1 MSIRKKLINNNNVY
15 FCTVTCFKWIHLFEI
30 TKLYDHIYDWFDY
43 LNRKSIKVTGFVIM
57 PNHFHALFYLPGTEL
72 NINKIIANCKRFMA
86 YEIVKRLTDLRNLK
100 LLDELSGSIN
110 TSEIAKGKKHNVF
123 EPSFDA
129 KIIVSE
135 KFIVQK
141 LNYIH

>member
-1 MSIRKKLINNNNVY
+1 
-15 FCTVTCFKWIHLFEI
+15 
-30 TKLYDHIYDWFDY
+30 
-43 LNRKSIKVTGFVIM
+43 
-57 PNHFHALFYLPGTEL
+57 
-72 NINKIIANCKRFMA
+72 MA